1 MPCAWL
7 GRSVR
12 AELFALGV
20 VNEGRPRVGGEDQ
33 LRAGWVFGVADCD
46 GFGQVGDLDAC
57 AIGAAVAALAPLGRH
72 VSNLDTLAVGA
83 AVAAPPPSC
92 MGEVQLVDAAPPL
105 ALTSP
110 LRETTAVIGRHPDWP
125 TLHGDAQR

>member
-1 MPCAWL
+1 MSSTSDALLPRRTCPRATLWPGGAKDGAKLAANATKIRLMPCAWL

-33 LRAGWVFGVADCD
+33 FRPVGVLGVADGD
-46 GFGQVGDLDAC
+46 GFRQVGDLDAC
-57 AIGAAVAALAPLGRH
+57 AIGAAVAALAPPGR
-72 VSNLDTLAVGA
+72 
-83 AVAAPPPSC
+83 
-92 MGEVQLVDAAPPL
+92 
-105 ALTSP
+105 
-110 LRETTAVIGRHPDWP
+110 P